1 MKYTR
6 IRKRKDGEVTL
17 DYVLSM
23 TLGYI
28 VIVEVIVLFFC
39 LIIGQ
44 LNTDLFG
51 SNFSNHLLVK
61 IFSIVSAVFIIGIS
75 IYRFRLTFADEKNR
89 LGATKL
95 NTVENEKKHVLF
107 LFNSEDAEVGRYYLG
122 KKLQGKTPAELA
134 EMKHM
139 LCFFKSYN
147 PKTNEWVPCV
157 GLGNGD
163 SLATKAV
170 SI

>member
-1 MKYTR
+1 MTR
-6 IRKRKDGEVTL
+6 ENLSNYQGVNNVTKITS
-17 DYVLSM
+17 D
-23 TLGYI
+23 
-28 VIVEVIVLFFC
+28 
-39 LIIGQ
+39 
-44 LNTDLFG
+44 NG
-51 SNFSNHLLVK
+51 S
-61 IFSIVSAVFIIGIS
+61 VS
-75 IYRFRLTFADEKNR
+75 YLTASTAFADEKNR

-139 LCFFKSYN
+139 LCFFHSYN
-147 PKTNEWVPCV
+147 PNTNEWVPCV
-157 GLGNGD
+157 GLGSGE